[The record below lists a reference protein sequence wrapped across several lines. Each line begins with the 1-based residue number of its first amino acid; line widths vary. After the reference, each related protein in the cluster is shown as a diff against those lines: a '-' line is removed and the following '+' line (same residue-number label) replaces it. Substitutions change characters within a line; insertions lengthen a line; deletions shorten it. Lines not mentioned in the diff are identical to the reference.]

1 LGYLLSPSEEI
12 LGIQKEIKKIYNSG
26 SIYYRMNSDN
36 IYKYL
41 GLAVIAIYLLYIVIK
56 SMKFQAN
63 IIEGMASASAS
74 SSSSSSSGKT
84 STDNLA
90 SAVKSNTDTIEDAL
104 TITKYRRPYEDTL
117 INLETSAGVSMLS
130 TITKN
135 AEIISKDPTSVESQK
150 VITIVNNLKAF
161 KDSLNDT
168 MSTLDKL

>member
-1 LGYLLSPSEEI
+1 
-12 LGIQKEIKKIYNSG
+12 
-26 SIYYRMNSDN
+26 MNSDN

-41 GLAVIAIYLLYIVIK
+41 GLAVIAVYLLYIVIK

-74 SSSSSSSGKT
+74 ASSGKT

-130 TITKN
+130 AITKN
-135 AEIISKDPTSVESQK
+135 AETISKDPTSVESQK
-150 VITIVNNLKAF
+150 IITIVNNLKAF